1 MGAYPAIPSAQ
12 EPAFLAEPIAFLGG
26 QPARLLWAESARR
39 IPSIPVDK
47 FDPVANEIVS
57 AALDEVL
64 EGRKPVAKALADAD
78 AALKRRVRR

>member
-1 MGAYPAIPSAQ
+1 
-12 EPAFLAEPIAFLGG
+12 
-26 QPARLLWAESARR
+26 
-39 IPSIPVDK
+39 VDK

-64 EGRKPVAKALADAD
+64 EGRKPVAQALADAD